1 VSRTQSFRLI
11 LDPRF
16 GLEAKFQN
24 PVIEVYSMKRNK
36 GTLII
41 KRFVSQTNDN
51 NAYVLVNGD
60 EVAVF
65 DAADAHGEIS
75 NLLDEQ
81 ELSLKYLLA
90 THGHKSHLRSLS
102 VLKERL
108 GGTLCIHELDLDLLK
123 ESDNTLEPDMTLKD
137 NASLPLGDTVI
148 KVLHTPGH
156 TPGSLCFYV
165 KKARALFS
173 GDTLLK
179 GEFGRIWGPHSMGL
193 MLRSLKR
200 LNSVIP
206 PKTTVYPGHGPF
218 TTMSDEAWLD
228 CLDNL
233 S

>member
-1 VSRTQSFRLI
+1 VK
-11 LDPRF
+11 
-16 GLEAKFQN
+16 G
-24 PVIEVYSMKRNK
+24 NK

-41 KRFVSQTNDN
+41 ERFVCQSSEN
-51 NAYVLVNGD
+51 NAYLLMNGD
-60 EVAVF
+60 EVAVL
-65 DAADAHGEIS
+65 DAAEAYHEIS
-75 NLLDEQ
+75 NLLIDK
-81 ELSLKYLLA
+81 ELSLKYLLV
-90 THGHKSHLRSLS
+90 THGHKSHLQSMS
-102 VLKERL
+102 MLKERF
-108 GGTLCIHELDLDLLK
+108 GGMLCIHELDLDLLK
-123 ESDNTLEPDMTLKD
+123 ESDNTVEPDMTVKD
-137 NASLPLGDTVI
+137 GTSLPLGNAVI

-165 KKARALFS
+165 KRASALFS

-179 GEFGRIWGPHSMGL
+179 GEFGKIWGPHSMGL

>member
-1 VSRTQSFRLI
+1 M
-11 LDPRF
+11 
-16 GLEAKFQN
+16 
-24 PVIEVYSMKRNK
+24 EVYSMKRNK
-36 GTLII
+36 GTPII
-41 KRFVSQTNDN
+41 KRFVSENNDN

-81 ELSLKYLLA
+81 LLSLKYLLA

-102 VLKERL
+102 ALKERF
-108 GGTLCIHELDLDLLK
+108 GGTLCIHELDIPFLNEPKDPI
-123 ESDNTLEPDMTLKD
+123 EPDMTLKD
-137 NASLPLGDTVI
+137 NTSLPLGETAI

-165 KKARALFS
+165 KEASALFS

-206 PKTTVYPGHGPF
+206 PKTTVYPAHGSL

-228 CLDNL
+228 ALDNL

>member
-1 VSRTQSFRLI
+1 
-11 LDPRF
+11 
-16 GLEAKFQN
+16 
-24 PVIEVYSMKRNK
+24 MKHNE
-36 GTLII
+36 GSLII
-41 KRFVSQTNDN
+41 ERFVCQTNEN
-51 NAYVLVNGD
+51 NAYVLVSGD
-60 EVAVF
+60 EVAVL
-65 DAADAHGEIS
+65 DAADAYHEIS
-75 NLLDEQ
+75 NLLIDKG
-81 ELSLKYLLA
+81 LSLKYLLA
-90 THGHKSHLRSLS
+90 THGHKSHLQSMS
-102 VLKERL
+102 MLKERF

-123 ESDNTLEPDMTLKD
+123 ESDNTAEPDMTLKD
-137 NASLPLGDTVI
+137 STSLPLGNTGI

-165 KKARALFS
+165 KKAKALFS
-173 GDTLLK
+173 GETLLK

-206 PKTTVYPGHGPF
+206 PKTTVYPGHGQL